1 MHKHNTLYTSKLN
14 EYVLIYESP
23 YQQKERGI
31 DFMKKTTRIS
41 AMIMTVIMIFSITA
55 CNNSANSANNS
66 YNTDNNA
73 GSAADNGKTLAD
85 AGKDSVVIAIGSEP
99 ETLDPTKGWGHGNS
113 PIVQSTLVKYTSEL
127 NFENDLAVDYKLSD
141 DGLTWTFKIRD
152 DAYFTDGEKVTAEDV
167 AFTLETA
174 KASNGSFDLTYMES
188 AVAQDETT
196 VVITLSRPTS
206 IFLNT
211 LASVG
216 IVPEHAYNDDYGM
229 NPIGSGPYKF
239 VEWRPQEQI
248 MFTANENYYGE
259 APDIKNVTVVFMSED
274 AALAAVKAGQV
285 DVAYSVATLA
295 TTQVNGYHVEAIQSA
310 DNRGFTLP
318 VLPDEGR
325 TTQSGVPIGNN
336 VTCNLEIR
344 QAIAYAIDREQVV
357 DTVLNGFGRPA
368 YSENDGMPWNNPDVK
383 IETDVEYAKKLLL
396 DNGWTDTDGDGIVEK
411 DGLKAEFK
419 CVYPSGDSV
428 RQAVGMAAAEQLLDI
443 GIKVDIEGMSWDE
456 IMKVMFSEA
465 VLMGWGSS
473 SPNETYYLY
482 RSEGALLDDFYN
494 PEGYQNDITDAY
506 LDAAMSALT
515 VEEAYENWKKVQWDG
530 VTGTAMQG
538 ECPWVWIV
546 NLDHVTYV
554 RDGLS
559 IGSQPIHGHGHGLP
573 LIQNLN
579 EWSWTK

>member
-1 MHKHNTLYTSKLN
+1 
-14 EYVLIYESP
+14 
-23 YQQKERGI
+23 
-31 DFMKKTTRIS
+31 MKKNKRIS
-41 AMIMTVIMIFSITA
+41 AMLMAVLMIFGITA

-66 YNTDNNA
+66 YNTDNGA
-73 GSAADNGKTLAD
+73 GSVADNGKALAD

-141 DGLTWTFKIRD
+141 DGLTWTFTIRD
-152 DAYFTDGEKVTAEDV
+152 DAYFTDGEKVTADDV

-344 QAIAYAIDREQVV
+344 QAIAYAIDREQVA

>member
-1 MHKHNTLYTSKLN
+1 
-14 EYVLIYESP
+14 
-23 YQQKERGI
+23 
-31 DFMKKTTRIS
+31 MKKNKRIS
-41 AMIMTVIMIFSITA
+41 AMLMAVLMIFSITA
-55 CNNSANSANNS
+55 CNNSTNSANNS
-66 YNTDNNA
+66 YNTDNSA
-73 GSAADNGKTLAD
+73 GSVADNGKALAD

-141 DGLTWTFKIRD
+141 DGLTWTFTIRD
-152 DAYFTDGEKVTAEDV
+152 DAYFTDGEKVTADDV

-344 QAIAYAIDREQVV
+344 QAIAYAIDREQIA

-368 YSENDGMPWNNPDVK
+368 YSENDGMPWNNPDVRL
-383 IETDVEYAKKLLL
+383 ETDVEYAKKLLL

-515 VEEAYENWKKVQWDG
+515 VEEANENWKKVQWDG

>member
-1 MHKHNTLYTSKLN
+1 
-14 EYVLIYESP
+14 
-23 YQQKERGI
+23 
-31 DFMKKTTRIS
+31 MKKNKRIL
-41 AMIMTVIMIFSITA
+41 AMLMAVLMIFGITA

-66 YNTDNNA
+66 YNTDNGA
-73 GSAADNGKTLAD
+73 GSVADNGKALAD

-141 DGLTWTFKIRD
+141 DGLTWTFTIRD

-325 TTQSGVPIGNN
+325 TTQSGIPIGNN

-344 QAIAYAIDREQVV
+344 QAIAYAIDREQIA

>member
-1 MHKHNTLYTSKLN
+1 
-14 EYVLIYESP
+14 
-23 YQQKERGI
+23 
-31 DFMKKTTRIS
+31 MKKNKRIL
-41 AMIMTVIMIFSITA
+41 AMLMAVLMIFGITA

-66 YNTDNNA
+66 YNTDNGA
-73 GSAADNGKTLAD
+73 GSVADNGKALAD

-141 DGLTWTFKIRD
+141 DGLTWTFTIRD
-152 DAYFTDGEKVTAEDV
+152 DAYFTDGEKVTADDV

-188 AVAQDETT
+188 AVVQDETT

-344 QAIAYAIDREQVV
+344 QAIAYAIDREQIA
-357 DTVLNGFGRPA
+357 DTVLNSFGRPA
-368 YSENDGMPWNNPDVK
+368 YSENDGMPWNNQDVRL
-383 IETDVEYAKKLLL
+383 ETDVEYAKKLLL

-515 VEEAYENWKKVQWDG
+515 VEEANENWKKVQWDG